1 MLDREM
7 WIHFMSITK
16 LKTLGLGQNHGLTT
30 RHRAIALTDYQ
41 FMLKVAGHEVVEQL
55 VQPRV
60 HELQK
65 HIVIIAPIKNLFFCS
80 THSENMQGGELVLS

>member
-1 MLDREM
+1 
-7 WIHFMSITK
+7 MSITK
-16 LKTLGLGQNHGLTT
+16 LKTLGLGQNHSLTT

-41 FMLKVAGHEVVEQL
+41 FMLKVARHEVVEQL

-65 HIVIIAPIKNLFFCS
+65 HIVIIAPIKKLFFCS